1 MHQIRVNF
9 GKDYQK
15 DSYDK
20 THLMGK
26 NLRGERPINHIKKTF
41 TP

>member
-15 DSYDK
+15 DSYNKNTFD
-20 THLMGK
+20 GK
-26 NLRGERPINHIKKTF
+26 KLRGERPINHIKKTF
-41 TP
+41 IP